1 MINYFHTYFPVET
14 TFIRGEAGVLNEL
27 KWSDRFNIGVD
38 SIDKAHQR
46 LFSIVDKLLNL
57 NEDMEKQQH
66 ACREGI
72 KYFKNYTFKHFAEE
86 EAYMVSIQY
95 PQYEMHKRLHDNMR
109 DKTIPALERELEE
122 QQYSMESIQHF
133 LGICIGWLNGHI
145 MIEDRAITGRSSNKW
160 IHQPEDDEMNSLE
173 KAIIQVV
180 QDLFRVNAQTISTHY
195 GGEDFSFGNALCYR
209 LNYKAQDGKRLQVF
223 LVYENQMIL
232 RTLEAILGKQL
243 KKLDKTVVYAM
254 KVLSQK
260 FVDCVAT
267 HFILTDG
274 YELER
279 NDMLTFEQ
287 FTRTFDKEY
296 PPYNLLF
303 DMGGKGYFA
312 FCIKK

>member
-1 MINYFHTYFPVET
+1 M
-14 TFIRGEAGVLNEL
+14 NEL
-27 KWSDRFNIGVD
+27 KWNDRFNIGVD
-38 SIDKAHQR
+38 CIDKAHQR
-46 LFSIVDKLLNL
+46 LFSIVGKLLNL

-72 KYFKNYTFKHFAEE
+72 KYFKNYTIKHFAEE

-109 DKTIPALERELEE
+109 DNTIPALERELEE
-122 QQYSMESIQHF
+122 QQYSTEAIQHF

-145 MIEDRAITGRSSNKW
+145 MIEDRAIAGRSSNKW
-160 IHQPEDDEMNSLE
+160 IHQPADDELNSLE
-173 KAIIQVV
+173 KAITQVIH
-180 QDLFRVNAQTISTHY
+180 DLFRVDAKVISTQY
-195 GGEDFSFGNALCYR
+195 GGEDFSSGNALCYR
-209 LNYKAQDGKRLQVF
+209 LNYKAQNGKQHLQVF

-243 KKLDKTVVYAM
+243 NKLDKTVVYAM

-260 FVDCVAT
+260 FVDCVAS
-267 HFILTDG
+267 HFILTEG
-274 YELER
+274 YDFER

-296 PPYNLLF
+296 PPYSLLF
-303 DMGGKGYFA
+303 NTGGNGYFA